1 MLVLSRK
8 TRESVVLGGGGGLER
23 LLKITVL
30 EINGKRVK
38 LGFEVGSD
46 IPVHRME
53 IREQLLAGGCEVK
66 YSKKEPGLDRR
77 QKRVGEAGSVTGGML
92 RLVARIAAERKE
104 AKAIFN
110 GHNSEKS

>member
-8 TRESVVLGGGGGLER
+8 ARESVVLGGGGGLER

-38 LGFEVGSD
+38 LGFDVESD

-53 IREQLLAGGCEVK
+53 IWEQLLASGCEVG
-66 YSKKEPGLDRR
+66 YSKNEPGLDRR
-77 QKRVGEAGSVTGGML
+77 QERVGEAGSVAGGML

-104 AKAIFN
+104 AQTKFN
-110 GHNSEKS
+110 GHNGNTS